1 MGRKQVEA
9 LGYTFVEKD
18 LPSIVKDWCVGDEIL
33 CLIEGEFPYST
44 VAAIE
49 VSQHLRPI
57 AIEKVLEGY
66 RIYAGM
72 IVVGLCKES

>member
-18 LPSIVKDWCVGDEIL
+18 LPLIVKDWCIGDEIL

-44 VAAIE
+44 VTAIE
-49 VSQHLRPI
+49 VGEYLKPI
-57 AIEKVLEGY
+57 AIEKVMEGY

-72 IVVGLCKES
+72 IVVGTALD

>member
-1 MGRKQVEA
+1 MGRKHVEA

-33 CLIEGEFPYST
+33 CLVEGEFPYST

-49 VSQHLRPI
+49 ISEHLKPV

-72 IVVGLCKES
+72 IVVGPCKET

>member
-18 LPSIVKDWCVGDEIL
+18 LPLIVKDWCVGDEIL

-44 VAAIE
+44 VTPVEVGEFLKPIE
-49 VSQHLRPI
+49 IQ
-57 AIEKVLEGY
+57 KVLEGY
-66 RIYAGM
+66 RVYAGM
-72 IVVGLCKES
+72 IVVGRPLD

>member
-18 LPSIVKDWCVGDEIL
+18 LPSIVKDWCIGDDIL

-44 VAAIE
+44 VAPVE
-49 VSQHLRPI
+49 VSQHLKPV

-72 IVVGLCKES
+72 IVVGLGAET

>member
-18 LPSIVKDWCVGDEIL
+18 LPLIVKDWCVGDEIL
-33 CLIEGEFPYST
+33 CLVEGEFPYST
-44 VAAIE
+44 VTAIE
-49 VSQHLRPI
+49 VGEFLKPI
-57 AIEKVLEGY
+57 PIEKVLKGY

-72 IVVGLCKES
+72 IVVGKL